1 MGFCS
6 IPEASEDTMHIRR
19 FFPLVLLATHFIF
32 LIWGG
37 RGLCAQDLIA
47 TISEIKFTGNRSIPS
62 DQLKSV
68 LQRVREGRPY
78 WAGRSTA
85 DIKRVK
91 DVYLAEGFLNV
102 EVGPEEAEIRGEG
115 EARMAVI
122 TIPVKEG
129 ARYRAGKIEVRNVQ
143 ALSSKTLMQLCP
155 LKEGDP
161 YDRNK
166 IAEWREVIE
175 NAYRAMGH
183 IRILCT
189 SREERIESGKIIH
202 CAVECDEGRSYTIG
216 KITIVGDESV
226 DPLEFKRKLLFG
238 EGRLFVP
245 EMLSTSIYY
254 LNRMKIYK
262 PISYSD
268 VQMQIHEEEGT
279 VDLGFHVFL
288 AEQEKRD
295 SE

>member
-1 MGFCS
+1 
-6 IPEASEDTMHIRR
+6 MHIRR
-19 FFPLVLLATHFIF
+19 FFPLVLLGIHFIF

-37 RGLCAQDLIA
+37 RDLRAQDLIA
-47 TISEIKFTGNRSIPS
+47 TISEIRFTGNRSIPS

-68 LQRVREGRPY
+68 LRFVREGRPY
-78 WAGRSTA
+78 WKGRTTV
-85 DIKRVK
+85 DMQRVK
-91 DVYLAEGFLNV
+91 DIYLAEGFLNV

-115 EARMAVI
+115 EARTAAI

-143 ALSSKTLMQLCP
+143 ALSSTTLMQLCP

-161 YDRNK
+161 YDRVK
-166 IAEWREVIE
+166 MAEWREMIE

-183 IRILCT
+183 IRIFCT
-189 SREERIESGKIIH
+189 GREERIESGKIVH
-202 CAVECDEGRSYTIG
+202 CTVECDEGRSYTIG
-216 KITIVGDESV
+216 KITIVGDESI

-245 EMLSTSIYY
+245 EMLSTSIHY

-268 VQMQIHEEEGT
+268 VQMEVNEEEGT
-279 VDLGFHVFL
+279 VALEFHVSL
-288 AEQEKRD
+288 AEQ
-295 SE
+295 